1 MPLHPRRGMKG
12 DNVIR
17 SLDGISPRIHPTAY
31 ISEAAY
37 VVGDV
42 EIGEGSSL
50 WPGAVVRA
58 DMGKITIGKFTC
70 VQDNSVVHGD
80 NDVVIGDNVVIGHM
94 VLCHAKTVGDRALLG
109 NGSTIN
115 DGVEI
120 GEDCVL
126 ASGTVVLDNMEI
138 PARSIVVGIPG
149 RVRGEIQQRHAELSK
164 YYCDIYI
171 HKAER
176 YKRQGNMES
185 ERP

>member
-1 MPLHPRRGMKG
+1 L
-12 DNVIR
+12 IR
-17 SLDGISPRIHPTAY
+17 SLDGIWPKIHPTAY

-37 VVGDV
+37 VIGDV

-50 WPGAVVRA
+50 WPGTVVRA

-80 NDVVIGDNVVIGHM
+80 DDVVIGDNVVIGHR
-94 VLCHAKTVGDRALLG
+94 VLCHAKNVGDRALLG
-109 NGSTIN
+109 NGAVIN
-115 DGVEI
+115 DGVVI
-120 GEDCVL
+120 GDDSVL
-126 ASGTVVLDNMEI
+126 ASGTVVLDNMEVA
-138 PARSIVVGIPG
+138 ARSIVVGIPG
-149 RVRGEIQQRHAELSK
+149 RVRGEIQERHVELTK

-176 YKRQGNMES
+176 YKKQGNLES

>member
-1 MPLHPRRGMKG
+1 M
-12 DNVIR
+12 IR
-17 SLDGISPRIHPTAY
+17 SLDGIWPKIHPTAY

-58 DMGKITIGKFTC
+58 DMGKINIGKFTC

-80 NDVVIGDNVVIGHM
+80 DDVVIGDNVVIGHM

-115 DGVEI
+115 DGVVI

-126 ASGTVVLDNMEI
+126 ASGTVVLDNMEV

-149 RVRGEIQQRHAELSK
+149 RVRGEIEQRHVELSK

-176 YKRQGNMES
+176 YREQGNMES